1 MTPTRCR
8 RSLALLL
15 LLLAVALG
23 AGATAAS
30 APPSDRSIKLDL
42 IAKLTHG
49 PQILILGDSR
59 GRTAEPAFLQ
69 RLTGHTGFNAAVM
82 GGSAPDAW
90 VFIRDTADRFPNE
103 KRRYIWF
110 VSDGLAGNI
119 PDPRTEADPR
129 GRRYLQEV
137 APLLDPEPLNVPW
150 PANPFDRYL
159 PDGGLA
165 GSAAPP
171 SPQQVQKVKAQA
183 AAIVAKIRQNP
194 PAPPHGDP
202 KGLPQYKLFEHL
214 LAYVN
219 ARGERPVIVFNPL
232 YPTVYAALAQYGL
245 PTLTNSLTYLHSLRT
260 RYRFVVVNCE
270 NIHAWGGN
278 DSDWTNAR
286 HVDRLN
292 MRRMLRYIVAHSDGA
307 LR

>member
-1 MTPTRCR
+1 MQ
-8 RSLALLL
+8 RSLALFL
-15 LLLAVALG
+15 LLLAL
-23 AGATAAS
+23 TAAAGTTAA
-30 APPSDRSIKLDL
+30 APRPTDRSIKLDL
-42 IAKLTHG
+42 VAKLEHG
-49 PQILILGDSR
+49 PGILILGDSR

-129 GRRYLQEV
+129 GARYLQEV

-150 PANPFDRYL
+150 PASSLDQYR
-159 PDGGLA
+159 PDGSLA
-165 GSAAPP
+165 GTAAPP
-171 SPQQVQKVKAQA
+171 SPQQVQRVKAQA
-183 AAIVAKIRQNP
+183 AAIVAEIRQNP
-194 PAPPHGDP
+194 PAPPRGDP

-214 LAYVN
+214 LAFVN
-219 ARGERPVIVFNPL
+219 ARGERPVIVFNPR

-245 PTLTNSLTYLHSLRT
+245 PTLTNSLTYLDSLRT

-270 NIHAWGGN
+270 NIHSWGGN
-278 DSDWTNAR
+278 ASD
-286 HVDRLN
+286 
-292 MRRMLRYIVAHSDGA
+292 
-307 LR
+307 

>member
-1 MTPTRCR
+1 MQRPL
-8 RSLALLL
+8 SLFL
-15 LLLAVALG
+15 LLLALTATS
-23 AGATAAS
+23 ATAAS
-30 APPSDRSIKLDL
+30 APRPSDRSIKLDL
-42 IAKLTHG
+42 VAKLTPA

-69 RLTGHTGFNAAVM
+69 RLTGHTAFNAAVM

-137 APLLDPEPLNVPW
+137 ASLLDPEPLNVPW
-150 PANPFDRYL
+150 PAKPANPYR
-159 PDGGLA
+159 PDGSLA

-171 SPQQVQKVKAQA
+171 SPEQVRKVKAQA
-183 AAIVAKIRQNP
+183 AAIVATIRQNP
-194 PAPPHGDP
+194 PSPSHDDP
-202 KGLPQYKLFEHL
+202 KALPQYRLFEHL
-214 LAYVN
+214 LAYLN
-219 ARGERPVIVFNPL
+219 ARGERPVIVFNPR

-245 PTLTNSLTYLHSLRT
+245 P
-260 RYRFVVVNCE
+260 
-270 NIHAWGGN
+270 
-278 DSDWTNAR
+278 
-286 HVDRLN
+286 
-292 MRRMLRYIVAHSDGA
+292 
-307 LR
+307 